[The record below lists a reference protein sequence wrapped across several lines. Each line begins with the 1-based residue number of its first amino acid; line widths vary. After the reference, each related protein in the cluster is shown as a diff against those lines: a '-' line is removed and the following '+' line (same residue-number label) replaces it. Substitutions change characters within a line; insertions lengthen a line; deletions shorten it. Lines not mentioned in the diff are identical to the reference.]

1 MRLKSKTALGIDISE
16 HRISVALLKK
26 TASDVKLLRY
36 GQADIPAGAIA
47 DGNITDPA
55 LLGAAIKSLLKKSKI
70 SLCQAAVS
78 LVAKPAL
85 TQIMQLP
92 DDLPS
97 NMNTFIKSEIRHCPS
112 LAGKKSQHD
121 FCMLKK
127 LAQNESGRIF
137 VGATDRDKIDD
148 LLKTCSIAGIE
159 ATAIEPPVIAAVR
172 AVYNKKISNRYDS
185 NVLIA
190 LVHGSVVTI
199 CVFRKDE
206 LNFIRSIEI
215 DSASDDQDAYID
227 CCTREIN
234 SVIQYYD
241 IEVDSAEEKWEILTV
256 LENPTV
262 QANDLEFALQKSFG
276 LNANVC
282 CSATVYDDTILVKND
297 KIERCSITAA
307 GLAMRQ
313 LQVSGSGLAMNLIPV
328 EAKEAKAAK
337 KFALIAAN
345 IAAVVLLITFAS
357 AGFLRV
363 RLEQTQKI
371 MEQRKENGTQGNIEQ
386 LLDDQ
391 RHVNMQIAYLC
402 DKKKRMREIFETK
415 EEFLWPQILEDI
427 RKNTPA
433 ALYITS
439 ISNRDDADLVLQG
452 NAASFKSIHIFAELL
467 DKSEYIQSA
476 VVAQTQK
483 NLQVE
488 GMVTYSI
495 ACKLAPD
502 EG

>member
-1 MRLKSKTALGIDISE
+1 
-16 HRISVALLKK
+16 
-26 TASDVKLLRY
+26 
-36 GQADIPAGAIA
+36 
-47 DGNITDPA
+47 
-55 LLGAAIKSLLKKSKI
+55 
-70 SLCQAAVS
+70 
-78 LVAKPAL
+78 
-85 TQIMQLP
+85 
-92 DDLPS
+92 
-97 NMNTFIKSEIRHCPS
+97 
-112 LAGKKSQHD
+112 
-121 FCMLKK
+121 MLKK
-127 LAQNESGRIF
+127 LAQNELGCIF
-137 VGATDRDKIDD
+137 VSATDRDKLGN
-148 LLKTCSIAGIE
+148 LLKTCSIAGVD
-159 ATAIEPPVIAAVR
+159 ATVIEPAAVAAVR
-172 AVYNKKISNRYDS
+172 AVYNKKICDRYDS
-185 NVLIA
+185 NILIA

-206 LNFIRSIEI
+206 LDFIRSIEI

-227 CCTREIN
+227 CCEREIN

-241 IEVDSAEEKWEILTV
+241 IEVDSAEEKWEILAV

-297 KIERCSITAA
+297 RIEHCSITAT

-328 EAKEAKAAK
+328 EAEEAKATK
-337 KFALIAAN
+337 KFALIVAN
-345 IAAVVLLITFAS
+345 IAAVVLLITFVF
-357 AGFLRV
+357 AGILRV

-371 MEQRKENGTQGNIEQ
+371 MEQRKDSGAQDNIEQ

-402 DKKKRMREIFETK
+402 DKKKRMREIFETE
-415 EEFLWPQILEDI
+415 EEFLWPQILDDI

-433 ALYITS
+433 TLYITS
-439 ISNRDDADLVLQG
+439 ISNPDGADLVLQG

-467 DKSEYIQSA
+467 TESRYIESA

-483 NLQVE
+483 NLRVE

-495 ACKLAPD
+495 TCVLSPD
-502 EG
+502 KG

>member
-1 MRLKSKTALGIDISE
+1 MLNSKTALGIDISE

-26 TASDVKLLRY
+26 TASDVKLLRQ
-36 GQADIPAGAIA
+36 GQANIPAGAIA

-55 LLGAAIKSLLKKSKI
+55 LLGAAIKSLLKKSGI
-70 SLCQAAVS
+70 SVRRADVS
-78 LVAKPAL
+78 LVAKPVL

-92 DDLPS
+92 EDLPG
-97 NMNTFIKSEIRHCPS
+97 NMSLFIRSEIRHCPS
-112 LAGKKSQHD
+112 LAGKESQHD

-127 LAQNESGRIF
+127 SAQNELGRIL
-137 VGATDRDKIDD
+137 VGATDQDKLAD
-148 LLKTCSIAGIE
+148 LLKTCSTAGVD
-159 ATAIEPPVIAAVR
+159 ATAIEPPALAAVR
-172 AVYNKKISNRYDS
+172 AVYNKKICDRYDS

-190 LVHGSVVTI
+190 LVHGSVVTV

-206 LNFIRSIEI
+206 LDFIRSIEI
-215 DSASDDQDAYID
+215 DSETDDQDAYID
-227 CCTREIN
+227 CCEREIN

-241 IEVDSAEEKWEILTV
+241 IEVDSAEEKWEILAV

-297 KIERCSITAA
+297 RIEHCSITAA

-313 LQVSGSGLAMNLIPV
+313 LQVSGSDLAMNLIPV
-328 EAKEAKAAK
+328 EAKETKATK

-345 IAAVVLLITFAS
+345 IAAVVLLITFVS
-357 AGFLRV
+357 AGILRV

-371 MEQRKENGTQGNIEQ
+371 MEQRKDSGAQGNIEQ
-386 LLDDQ
+386 LLEDQ
-391 RHVNMQIAYLC
+391 RHVNMQITYLG
-402 DKKKRMREIFETK
+402 DKKKRMREIFETQ
-415 EEFLWPQILEDI
+415 EEFLWAQILDDI

-439 ISNRDDADLVLQG
+439 ISNPDGADLVLQG

-467 DKSEYIQSA
+467 DKSRYMKSA
-476 VVAQTQK
+476 VVAETQK
-483 NLQVE
+483 NLHVK

-495 ACKLAPD
+495 TCVLSPD

>member
-1 MRLKSKTALGIDISE
+1 MLKSKTALGIDISE

-26 TASDVKLLRY
+26 TASDVKLLRQ

-55 LLGAAIKSLLKKSKI
+55 LLGAAIRSLLKKSRI
-70 SLCQAAVS
+70 SVRRAAVS
-78 LVAKPAL
+78 LVAKPVL

-92 DDLPS
+92 EDLPG
-97 NMNTFIKSEIRHCPS
+97 NMNLFIRSDIRHCPS
-112 LAGKKSQHD
+112 LAGKEPQHD

-127 LAQNESGRIF
+127 SAQNELGRIL
-137 VGATDRDKIDD
+137 VGATDQGKLAD
-148 LLKTCSIAGIE
+148 LLKTCSTAGVD
-159 ATAIEPPVIAAVR
+159 ATAIEPPAVAAVR
-172 AVYNKKISNRYDS
+172 AVYNKKICDRYDS

-206 LNFIRSIEI
+206 LDFIRSIEI
-215 DSASDDQDAYID
+215 DSETDDQDAYID
-227 CCTREIN
+227 CCEREIN

-241 IEVDSAEEKWEILTV
+241 IEVDSAEEKWEILAV
-256 LENPTV
+256 LENPIV

-297 KIERCSITAA
+297 RIEHCSITAA

-313 LQVSGSGLAMNLIPV
+313 LQVSGSNLAMNLIPV
-328 EAKEAKAAK
+328 EAKETQAAK

-345 IAAVVLLITFAS
+345 IAAVVLLITFVS
-357 AGFLRV
+357 AGILRV

-371 MEQRKENGTQGNIEQ
+371 MEKRKDSGAQGNIEQ
-386 LLDDQ
+386 LLEDQ
-391 RHVNMQIAYLC
+391 RRVNMQITYLR
-402 DKKKRMREIFETK
+402 DKKKRMREIFEAK
-415 EEFLWPQILEDI
+415 EEFLWAQILDDI

-433 ALYITS
+433 SLYITS
-439 ISNRDDADLVLQG
+439 ISNPDGADLVLQG
-452 NAASFKSIHIFAELL
+452 NAASFKSIHVFAELL
-467 DKSEYIQSA
+467 GKSRYMKSA

-483 NLQVE
+483 NLHVE

-495 ACKLAPD
+495 ACVLSPD